1 MWMDIAIAVGLA
13 LITALMGYLGV
24 HVTLHP
30 QSDPKQISRFKYGFA
45 FCVAAAIGLIAWQT
59 VRSTNQ
65 QRENSALL
73 ARIERN
79 TEHPPN
85 VNIENKI
92 DTKPLADIFRPEKI
106 AQIRQRPRVVT
117 GDSAS
122 SESSEVGIYPVSHD
136 LRPGMPKMEYV
147 MTTRKMRS
155 PVQVTATCDFP
166 ISEASATFLV
176 PLGMGGSAGMFN
188 NQRISERQFRILIL
202 SPVWSESAPMWVTVF
217 FEGKVDRMP
226 FCQFQIG

>member
-92 DTKPLADIFRPEKI
+92 DTKPLADIFRP
-106 AQIRQRPRVVT
+106 A
-117 GDSAS
+117 
-122 SESSEVGIYPVSHD
+122 
-136 LRPGMPKMEYV
+136 
-147 MTTRKMRS
+147 
-155 PVQVTATCDFP
+155 
-166 ISEASATFLV
+166 
-176 PLGMGGSAGMFN
+176 N
-188 NQRISERQFRILIL
+188 
-202 SPVWSESAPMWVTVF
+202 
-217 FEGKVDRMP
+217 
-226 FCQFQIG
+226 